1 MVYSYRPFFSSK
13 CRGFIHRYPLHLT
26 YGDGMVVL
34 YVLQVQAHS
43 NAWTRGNPRRVLP
56 FIVFLLRDLMLLV
69 ESRLHYLRTLAKE
82 KRIARVPTVRF
93 LGESGEEGPGRN
105 R

>member
-1 MVYSYRPFFSSK
+1 MAVYFYRPFFSSK
-13 CRGFIHRYPLHLT
+13 RRDFIHRYPLHLS
-26 YGDGMVVL
+26 YGDGTVVL

-56 FIVFLLRDLMLLV
+56 FIVFLLGDLMLLA

-82 KRIARVPTVRF
+82 KNGLPASNGTF
-93 LGESGEEGPGRN
+93 PGRIGGG
-105 R
+105 RSR